1 MPPLSKPSA
10 EWYASEEG
18 QAVVAHW
25 DAVIARHKPAMDAV
39 IAQAAAYRK
48 DTQAILDSITDK
60 ALRDSLIAMGGI
72 FVPRSIVLPIP
83 GVR

>member
-1 MPPLSKPSA
+1 
-10 EWYASEEG
+10 
-18 QAVVAHW
+18 
-25 DAVIARHKPAMDAV
+25 MDAV

-48 DTQAILDSITDK
+48 DTQAILDSITDR